1 MLVNIVDNN
10 QSLNAKILRMLATLF
25 EKIKGIEKAEI
36 QNSKL
41 LLVLTIFKLSM
52 PTNPY
57 YKQTKK
63 YQTQKK

>member
-1 MLVNIVDNN
+1 MLVNIIDNN
-10 QSLNAKILRMLATLF
+10 QLLNAKILRMLATLF
-25 EKIKGIEKAEI
+25 EKIKGIQKAEI

-57 YKQTKK
+57 
-63 YQTQKK
+63 

>member
-1 MLVNIVDNN
+1 MVNDRHRRSNMLVNIVDNN
-10 QSLNAKILRMLATLF
+10 QLLNPKILRMLATLF

-57 YKQTKK
+57 
-63 YQTQKK
+63 

>member
-1 MLVNIVDNN
+1 MVNDRHRRSNMLVNIVDNN
-10 QSLNAKILRMLATLF
+10 QLLNAKILRMLATLF

-57 YKQTKK
+57 
-63 YQTQKK
+63 